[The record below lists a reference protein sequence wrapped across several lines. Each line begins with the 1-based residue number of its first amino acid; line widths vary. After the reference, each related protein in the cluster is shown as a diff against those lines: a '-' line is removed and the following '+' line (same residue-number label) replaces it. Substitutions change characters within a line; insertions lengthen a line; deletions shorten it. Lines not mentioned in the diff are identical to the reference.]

1 MELPKDRRGWL
12 KLVGVLALIFV
23 AYQLIKRALPDID
36 AQQVLEDVSDSL
48 GAWTYLIVGVFAFLE
63 TGAFV
68 GLVAPGET
76 VVVIAGAVAGQGAT
90 SIVLTIGIVWLAAFL
105 GD

>member
-1 MELPKDRRGWL
+1 MELPRERKGWL
-12 KLVGVLALIFV
+12 KLLGVVVAIIV

-76 VVVIAGAVAGQGAT
+76 VVVIAGAIAGF
-90 SIVLTIGIVWLAAFL
+90 LAE
-105 GD
+105 